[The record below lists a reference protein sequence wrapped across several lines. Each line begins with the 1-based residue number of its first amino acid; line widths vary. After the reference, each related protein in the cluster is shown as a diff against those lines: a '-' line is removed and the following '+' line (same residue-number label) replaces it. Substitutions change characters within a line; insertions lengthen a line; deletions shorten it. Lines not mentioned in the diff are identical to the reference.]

1 VKSNNAAAVVV
12 VASVATAGP
21 SDADGPPAS
30 VANFTNTS
38 ALRANQTDPA
48 SLAGKLRVESA
59 YRENTSV
66 ELIYNSSTDFTLAI
80 DVTGNA
86 TNVSFYPQERAF
98 AGSQNLSDV
107 TAELDD
113 L

>member
-1 VKSNNAAAVVV
+1 VVV
-12 VASVATAGP
+12 VASVATAGT
-21 SDADGPPAS
+21 SDADGLP
-30 VANFTNTS
+30 
-38 ALRANQTDPA
+38 
-48 SLAGKLRVESA
+48 
-59 YRENTSV
+59 
-66 ELIYNSSTDFTLAI
+66 AI

-86 TNVSFYPQERAF
+86 TNVSFSLQERAF